1 MADRLPGLLVTLQE
15 SVAYG
20 RGPGRKKPSHA
31 HGVYLFTEG
40 DRHMYVGRTGRTER
54 SIQSGKPSASGFRK
68 RLAGHST
75 PGAELNTASF
85 ALRLAMEDAANEGL
99 EVPAARKDRLE
110 VPRFVELFSAAKER
124 ITAMEFRTVDIDD
137 DRESYVF
144 ELYAAFVLD
153 TPYNSFATS

>member
-1 MADRLPGLLVTLQE
+1 MTDRLPALLVALQE
-15 SVAYG
+15 SAVYG
-20 RGPGRKKPSHA
+20 RGPGREKPSHA

-40 DRHMYVGRTGRTER
+40 DRHLYVGRTGRTER
-54 SIQSGKPSASGFRK
+54 SVKSGKPSASGFRK

-75 PGAELNTASF
+75 PGAGLSTASF

-99 EVPAARKDRLE
+99 ELPAARKDRLT
-110 VPRFVELFSAAKER
+110 VPRFVELFSAAKDR
-124 ITAMEFRTVDIDD
+124 VTDMEFRTVEIDD